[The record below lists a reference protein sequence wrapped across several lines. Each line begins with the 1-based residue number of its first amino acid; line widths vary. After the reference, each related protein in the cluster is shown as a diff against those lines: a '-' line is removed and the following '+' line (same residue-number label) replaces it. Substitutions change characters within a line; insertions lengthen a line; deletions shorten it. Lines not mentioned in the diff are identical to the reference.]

1 MGKYVAFV
9 LYSTCALRI
18 PSLAIHLL
26 GIAANGCLPIMA
38 RYFVPYYQ
46 RPRDT
51 VNTVR
56 LGTMS
61 LGVGLFHDL
70 AYRWIHQLRLGLAVR
85 VRLCTGTLKS
95 TVYCRAERPYYLFMI
110 REGVSDMLRSTLTCC
125 FPLRLETLQVLCQQ
139 CRIS

>member
-1 MGKYVAFV
+1 MFE
-9 LYSTCALRI
+9 
-18 PSLAIHLL
+18 
-26 GIAANGCLPIMA
+26 
-38 RYFVPYYQ
+38 YFVPYYQ

-95 TVYCRAERPYYLFMI
+95 TVYCRAEFPYYLFMVLA
-110 REGVSDMLRSTLTCC
+110 GMNDMLKSTSMCCFSLHLDRCKYRASSTEIAEKKRKLLCRNSLRVWKPLVNVCALEFKSTL
-125 FPLRLETLQVLCQQ
+125 LMQ
-139 CRIS
+139 